1 MINTAKYGNDFLIF
15 DWRIA
20 SSNIINLQIFL
31 NLLAASSAR

>member
-15 DWRIA
+15 ERGFA
-20 SSNIINLQIFL
+20 YLGIINLQMFL